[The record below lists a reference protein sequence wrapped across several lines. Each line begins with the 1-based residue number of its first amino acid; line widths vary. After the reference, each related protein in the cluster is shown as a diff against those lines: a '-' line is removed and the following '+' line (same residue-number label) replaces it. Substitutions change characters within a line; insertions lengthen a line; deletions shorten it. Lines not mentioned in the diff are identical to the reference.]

1 MTNTVKIDEKNI
13 ATIDMTI
20 ESSVAKEAYERTLKA
35 YGQNVN
41 IAGFRKGKAPNNV
54 VEKYVGAERIKAE
67 VIDRLFPMEFQK
79 VVDEN
84 KLNIAFRPTI
94 ENVDFELGSDLK
106 VKATVELKP
115 EVKIGKYKDV
125 EVKYEEFKNPDDAL
139 DKELE
144 MTQKR
149 FSKLEKVD
157 RASTDK
163 DTVVF
168 DFEGYIGKVGEEK
181 IEHGDAKNYSLDLS
195 NSNFIPGFAEGLVGH
210 SAGDE
215 FVIDVKFP
223 EDYHEDKLKGA
234 PAQFKI
240 KLHEVKER
248 TLPELNDELA
258 KKAGKDSLEA
268 LKEDI
273 KKYLET
279 MAKNQNERIK
289 SDAIFE
295 NVLANTEIKIQDT
308 MLDREY
314 QAIMEEARHQAIQ
327 QGQNFDKLVEA
338 EGKENVEKRFREEA
352 EKRIKNSLIVEK
364 IASETE
370 LKIEQKDI
378 MEHINQMA
386 AMYGMA
392 PVQLFEELRKNPN
405 AFAAISQQITANK
418 VNEFLLNNNTFIAK

>member
-1 MTNTVKIDEKNI
+1 MTNTVTIDEKNI
-13 ATIDMTI
+13 ATIDITI
-20 ESSVAKEAYERTLKA
+20 DSNAAKEAYERTLKA
-35 YGQNVN
+35 FGANVN
-41 IAGFRKGKAPNNV
+41 IAGFRKGKAPNSV
-54 VEKYVGAERIKAE
+54 VEKYIGQERIKAE
-67 VIDRLFPMEFQK
+67 VIDRLFPTEFQK
-79 VVDEN
+79 AVDEN

-94 ENVDFELGSDLK
+94 ENVEFELGSDLK
-106 VKATVELKP
+106 IKAAVELKP

-125 EVKYEEFKNPDDAL
+125 EIKYDEFKNPEDAL
-139 DKELE
+139 EKELE

-157 RASTDK
+157 RPSTDK

-195 NSNFIPGFAEGLVGH
+195 NSNFIPGFAEGLIGH
-210 SAGDE
+210 KAGEE

-223 EDYHEDKLKGA
+223 KDYHEEKLKDA

-240 KLHEVKER
+240 TLHEVKER
-248 TLPELNDELA
+248 IMPELNDELA
-258 KKAGKDSLEA
+258 KKAGKDSLDA

-295 NVLANTEIKIQDT
+295 SVLNGTEIKIQDT

-314 QAIMEEARHQAIQ
+314 QAIMEEAKHQATQ

-364 IASETE
+364 IAQEAD

-418 VNEFLLNNNTFIAK
+418 VNEYLLNNNTFIAK

>member
-1 MTNTVKIDEKNI
+1 MTNTVTVDEKNI

-20 ESSVAKEAYERTLKA
+20 ESAVAKEAYERTLKA
-35 YGQNVN
+35 YGANVN
-41 IAGFRKGKAPNNV
+41 IAGFRKGKAPNNI

-67 VIDRLFPMEFQK
+67 VIDRLFPVEFQK
-79 VVDEN
+79 VVEEN
-84 KLNIAFRPTI
+84 KLNIAFHPNI
-94 ENVDFELGSDLK
+94 ENVEFEVGSDLK

-125 EVKYEEFKNPDDAL
+125 EIKYDEFKNPEDAL
-139 DKELE
+139 QKELE

-157 RASTDK
+157 RPSTDK

-181 IEHGDAKNYSLDLS
+181 IEHGEGKNYTLDIT

-210 SAGDE
+210 SAGEE

-223 EDYHEDKLKGA
+223 EDYPEAKLKGTD
-234 PAQFKI
+234 AQFKI
-240 KLHEVKER
+240 NMHEVKER
-248 TLPELNDELA
+248 VMPELNDELA
-258 KKAGKDSLEA
+258 KKAGKETLDA

-273 KKYLET
+273 EKYLET
-279 MAKNQNERIK
+279 TAKNQNERIK

-295 NVLANTEIKIQDT
+295 NVLANTEIKIQDS

-314 QAIMEEARHQAIQ
+314 QAIMEEAKHQAIQ
-327 QGQNFDKLVEA
+327 QGQDFDKLVEL
-338 EGKENVEKRFREEA
+338 EGKEKVEKRFREEA

-364 IASETE
+364 IAQDEQ

-378 MEHINQMA
+378 MEHINQLA

-405 AFAAISQQITANK
+405 SFAALSQQITANK

>member
-125 EVKYEEFKNPDDAL
+125 EIKYEEFKNPDDAL